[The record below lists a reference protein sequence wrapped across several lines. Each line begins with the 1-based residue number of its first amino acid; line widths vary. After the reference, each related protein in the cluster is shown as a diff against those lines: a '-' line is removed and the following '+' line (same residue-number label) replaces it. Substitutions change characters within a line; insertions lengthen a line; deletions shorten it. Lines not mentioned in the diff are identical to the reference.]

1 MVKDFRGLEDSSGS
15 RRGTGGPGG
24 LLSGLQN
31 VKPAF
36 CTSQIVSVGRTRRR
50 ERGTGTIEVLVVF
63 SLFGLALVGIV
74 GLHMV
79 AVSTGTAAETSS
91 IATNLARA
99 RLEEVLSLRPAQ
111 ILEQNDTQLVEQVP
125 PGQGPAYAVR
135 TTVDASNPARLDII
149 VTVTWQV
156 AFAGCAG
163 GLEQGCAGRPVTFT
177 RTLQTRIK
185 RS

>member
-1 MVKDFRGLEDSSGS
+1 MRVTVQSTRMAKTGS
-15 RRGTGGPGG
+15 
-24 LLSGLQN
+24 
-31 VKPAF
+31 
-36 CTSQIVSVGRTRRR
+36 R
-50 ERGTGTIEVLVVF
+50 ERGTGTIEILVVF

-79 AVSTGTAAETSS
+79 AISTGTLAETSS

-99 RLEEVLSLRPAQ
+99 RLEQLLTLRPEK
-111 ILEQNDTQLVEQVP
+111 ILEQNDTQIAEQVP
-125 PGQGPAYAVR
+125 PGQGRTYTVR
-135 TTVDASNPARLDII
+135 TSVDASNPARLDIA

-163 GLEQGCAGRPVTFT
+163 GLEERCAGKPVTFT